1 MLPVLMPVWVELDP
15 LKPEADRLALL
26 LVVLELST
34 ALTEEEEVDGAAVVS
49 VGVAV
54 ISEDAELETLELPA
68 LESLV
73 ESAAVIAG
81 DEEAGD
87 GVAVEEV
94 GAGVELEGVEVV
106 AAGAEVLVL
115 EGVDVVGAGA
125 NVLGL
130 VDGDAVDDIVL
141 LDEVSFVVVVVVPVN
156 ALVVV
161 STVPVTAPTTDP
173 MRDSF
178 ISPTSKRDCVPT
190 RKFGEMAPT
199 GRSSIMERRGQSP
212 FSSRC
217 ACTLF
222 KHQTTRP
229 QFASSSVIT

>member
-1 MLPVLMPVWVELDP
+1 MELPRETLVWLCSWLSWVELDP

-94 GAGVELEGVEVV
+94 GAGVELEGVEV
-106 AAGAEVLVL
+106 
-115 EGVDVVGAGA
+115 
-125 NVLGL
+125 
-130 VDGDAVDDIVL
+130 
-141 LDEVSFVVVVVVPVN
+141 
-156 ALVVV
+156 
-161 STVPVTAPTTDP
+161 APQAQ
-173 MRDSF
+173 
-178 ISPTSKRDCVPT
+178 KC
-190 RKFGEMAPT
+190 
-199 GRSSIMERRGQSP
+199 
-212 FSSRC
+212 
-217 ACTLF
+217 
-222 KHQTTRP
+222 
-229 QFASSSVIT
+229 